1 MIVWQFLFVVYCLLA
16 ATIQGIFQDFN
27 PFANKNISLKMP
39 SIGGWR
45 KNIMTTGQQ
54 TIFNSDNIYEWTP
67 ILSNLTGGKKDSFV
81 FTIDAESS
89 GYGFAPTYEVLMF
102 ISGNICNMP
111 ANTTEIELMIYYSF
125 NESVLDDPSI
135 GQSAVFE
142 NGYIQALAISPVQ
155 SSSSN
160 TTSTYSNLYVVTEL
174 VDATTEEPLSSSDT
188 TEIWEY
194 RLSISENDLV
204 FQWDVRPWVEV
215 LDTDMNS
222 ALLSTGNVTADAK
235 VYHNYSIYDPSL
247 YDLYVYS
254 YEESTLLNE
263 NYNLS
268 LCAVKNG
275 PHLVS
280 SQDTSNST
288 VTSNSTN
295 SLERTN
301 LYIQKKITEYGGS
314 ISEMFYITG
323 LNSSTTY
330 AAYLTKKISNGDG
343 LSNVGGVLFSQVYFT
358 TKSTD
363 ACSLIFDLDFCSDV
377 AYSVPTSSFSV
388 GNKTL
393 MAQTYDHIAK
403 ALYSN
408 FSKALQLVSCDADKD
423 ARYSP
428 IMTCEDCAEA
438 YRDWVCAVSIPRCT
452 TISSKYFT
460 HRDKTQNRN
469 DYLNKYIKPLDDY
482 YEILPCIDMCY
493 TLVRNCPS
501 DFGFACPNDKSTEDL
516 LYESYNF
523 YMDIDYATCNYIG
536 NSSLMVIH
544 PLKDT

>member
-1 MIVWQFLFVVYCLLA
+1 MWQFLFVVYCLLA

-27 PFANKNISLKMP
+27 PFANKNISLKVP
-39 SIGGWR
+39 SIDGWR

-102 ISGNICNMP
+102 ISGNICSMP
-111 ANTTEIELMIYYSF
+111 ANTTGAELMIYYSF

-160 TTSTYSNLYVVTEL
+160 ATSTYSNLYVVTEL
-174 VDATTEEPLSSSDT
+174 VNATTKQPLSSSDT
-188 TEIWEY
+188 SEIWEY

-235 VYHNYSIYDPSL
+235 VYHNYSIYDASL

-254 YEESTLLNE
+254 YEESTLLNQ

-288 VTSNSTN
+288 VTTNSTN
-295 SLERTN
+295 PLERTD
-301 LYIQKKITEYGGS
+301 LFIQKKIAEYGGS
-314 ISEMFYITG
+314 VSEMFYITG
-323 LNSSTTY
+323 LNGSTTY

-358 TKSTD
+358 TKPTD
-363 ACSLIFDLDFCSDV
+363 ACSLIFGLDFCSDV

-408 FSKALQLVSCDADKD
+408 FSKALQVVSCDADKD

-438 YRDWVCAVSIPRCT
+438 YRDWVCAVSIPRCST
-452 TISSKYFT
+452 LSYEYFT
-460 HRDKTQNRN
+460 YRDKTQNRN

-501 DFGFACPNDKSTEDL
+501 DFGFACPNDKSTKDL

-523 YMDIDYATCNYIG
+523 YMDVDYATCNYIG

>member
-1 MIVWQFLFVVYCLLA
+1 MIVWQALFVVYCLFTTSIHGL
-16 ATIQGIFQDFN
+16 FQDFN
-27 PFANKNISLKMP
+27 PFANKNISLKFP
-39 SIGGWR
+39 SLNRWE
-45 KNIMTTGQQ
+45 KNVMATGQQ
-54 TIFNSDNIYEWTP
+54 TIINSDSIYEWTP
-67 ILSNLTGGKKDSFV
+67 ILSNITAGKKDSFV
-81 FTIDAESS
+81 FTIDAEAS

-102 ISGNICNMP
+102 ISGNICQMP
-111 ANTTEIELMIYYSF
+111 MNRSDVDLTIYYSF
-125 NESVLDDPSI
+125 NETVLENPNI
-135 GQSAVFE
+135 GQSAVFQD
-142 NGYIQALAISPVQ
+142 GYIQALAISPVQ

-160 TTSTYSNLYVVTEL
+160 ATSTYSNLYVVAEL
-174 VDATTEEPLSSSDT
+174 VNSTTEQPLSSSDAS
-188 TEIWEY
+188 ENWEY

-254 YEESTLLNE
+254 HEDSVQLNQ

-275 PHLVS
+275 PYLVS
-280 SQDTSNST
+280 SQNTSNAT

-295 SLERTN
+295 PLERTD
-301 LYIQKKITEYGGS
+301 LAIQKKITEYGGS
-314 ISEMFYITG
+314 VTEMFYVTG
-323 LNSSTTY
+323 LNASTTY
-330 AAYLTKKISNGDG
+330 VAYLTKKISNGDG
-343 LSNVGGVLFSQVYFT
+343 LSSVGGILFSHVYFT
-358 TKSTD
+358 TRSTD
-363 ACSLIFDLDFCSDV
+363 VCSLIFGLDFCSDV

-393 MAQTYDHIAK
+393 MAQTYDHIAE
-403 ALYSN
+403 ALYAN
-408 FSKALQLVSCDADKD
+408 FSKALQLISCDADKD

-428 IMTCEDCAEA
+428 VMTCDDCAEA

-452 TISSKYFT
+452 TTSSQYYI
-460 HRDKTQNRN
+460 HRDKSHNRN
-469 DYLNKYIKPLDDY
+469 DYLNKFIKPLDDY

-501 DFGFACPNDKSTEDL
+501 HFQFSCPNDLTTEDL
-516 LYESYNF
+516 LYQSYNF
-523 YMDIDYATCNYIG
+523 YMDTDYSTCNYIG

-544 PLKDT
+544 PLDDT

>member
-16 ATIQGIFQDFN
+16 ATIQAIFEDFN
-27 PFANKNISLKMP
+27 PFAHKNVSLEVP
-39 SIGGWR
+39 SVNGWR

-67 ILSNLTGGKKDSFV
+67 ILSNLTAGKKDSFV

-102 ISGNICNMP
+102 ISGNICDMP
-111 ANTTEIELMIYYSF
+111 ENITGAELMIYYSF
-125 NESVLDDPSI
+125 NESVLDNPGI
-135 GQSAVFE
+135 GQSAVFQ

-160 TTSTYSNLYVVTEL
+160 ATSTYSNLYVVTEL
-174 VDATTEEPLSSSDT
+174 VNATTKQPLSSSDT
-188 TEIWEY
+188 SGIWEY

-215 LDTDMNS
+215 LDTDMHS

-254 YEESTLLNE
+254 YEESTRLNE

-288 VTSNSTN
+288 VTTNSTN
-295 SLERTN
+295 PLESTD
-301 LYIQKKITEYGGS
+301 LIIQKKITEYGGS
-314 ISEMFYITG
+314 VSEMFYITG
-323 LNSSTTY
+323 LNGSTTY
-330 AAYLTKKISNGDG
+330 TAYLTKKISNGDG

-358 TKSTD
+358 TKSTN

-388 GNKTL
+388 ENKTL
-393 MAQTYDHIAK
+393 MAQTYDHIAE

-428 IMTCEDCAEA
+428 IMACEDCAEA
-438 YRDWVCAVSIPRCT
+438 YRDWVCAVSIPRCST
-452 TISSKYFT
+452 LYSKYFT

-469 DYLNKYIKPLDDY
+469 DYLNRYIKPLDDY

-523 YMDIDYATCNYIG
+523 YMDVDYATCNYIG
-536 NSSLMVIH
+536 NSSLMTIH